1 MKIENINVYRW
12 CLDCGYEQFEPEM
25 TKVDESGRRTSNGF
39 IDCPKCKGR
48 QFALGGYHDR
58 RKSGDEQKEQGV
70 SALENEEQLYAQAV
84 EVVRKT
90 QRASLT
96 HLQRRMGIEYATA
109 ARLVNMLEERGVIGP
124 AQQHAPREIL
134 QG

>member
-1 MKIENINVYRW
+1 MKILNSEKIY
-12 CLDCGYEQFEPEM
+12 
-25 TKVDESGRRTSNGF
+25 
-39 IDCPKCKGR
+39 
-48 QFALGGYHDR
+48 
-58 RKSGDEQKEQGV
+58 QKAV
-70 SALENEEQLYAQAV
+70 SI
-84 EVVRKT
+84 VRKT

-134 QG
+134 QA